1 MASSMTSAEWI
12 KTVEREY
19 LAEFI
24 EKGGASVKFVVCLDG
39 VDKLAIRESLRTSAD
54 KASYLWAA
62 VDASETRLNFLE
74 HVFFSVA
81 RQVPWRALAQSMLQ
95 DAARQVKMKPPE
107 PGDGAFLDRL
117 ATANSITVEH
127 AVHTLRP
134 ALGHRVLARK
144 DLAREFRAAMLHLA
158 SAEFS
163 SGVDGDAT
171 RSAILAWLT
180 GEERRV
186 TGVRPYGILSAVN
199 RSNARHLLQSTVR
212 WLSTIDHKGLVLW
225 LDINRVTES
234 QRRSDGAVHY
244 TRANVLDAYEVL
256 REFIDSVDE
265 SKNLLVIVSASP
277 GFLDEDS
284 AGRGFGCYP
293 ALRNR
298 VIDDVSDLE
307 LANPLGALVRIGK
320 GGTA

>member
-1 MASSMTSAEWI
+1 MASSMIDAQWI

-19 LAEFI
+19 LSEFI
-24 EKGGASVKFVVCLDG
+24 AKGGASVKFVVCLDG
-39 VDKLAIRESLRTSAD
+39 VDRHAVREGLRTSAD

-62 VDASETRLNFLE
+62 VDAADTKLNFLE
-74 HVFFSVA
+74 NVFFAVA

-95 DAARQVKMKPPE
+95 RAASQVKLRSPE
-107 PGDGAFLDRL
+107 PGDGPIIDRL
-117 ATANSITVEH
+117 AAANSITVEH
-127 AVHTLRP
+127 ATHILRP

-144 DLAREFRAAMLHLA
+144 DLAREFRSAMLHLA

-186 TGVRPYGILSAVN
+186 TNVRTYGILSAVN

-225 LDINRVTES
+225 LDINRITES
-234 QRRSDGAVHY
+234 QRRDGGAIHY
-244 TRANVLDAYEVL
+244 TRANVLDTYEVL
-256 REFIDSVDE
+256 RQFIDSIDE
-265 SKNLLVIVSASP
+265 SKNLLVIVSASL
-277 GFLDEDS
+277 GFLNEEET
-284 AGRGFGCYP
+284 GKGFGCYP
-293 ALRNR
+293 ALRHR

-307 LANPLGALVRIGK
+307 LANPLGALVRIGR
-320 GGTA
+320 GGTP